1 MQKYLRSNVLSITR
15 NVTIVVF
22 IALLAL
28 LVGSTIAPSTVH
40 ASGPNPP
47 HRVRPNSTC
56 KTNGKALLTS
66 AVSGSGK
73 TVGHV
78 SLWWSQTCGTNWT
91 VFTPSPPPDGAFYGH
106 EDVYLYSQGG
116 GSLHTGCYGANGN
129 GNGQNGVICQTDS
142 LYLGNIAAQSVA
154 TAAMSAYPSP
164 DYSTYGKVSQ
174 Y

>member
-1 MQKYLRSNVLSITR
+1 MQKYLRFNTLPVVR
-15 NVTIVVF
+15 NTAVVIC

-28 LVGSTIAPSTVH
+28 LVGPTITPSTVH

-47 HRVRPNSTC
+47 PVRPQSTC
-56 KTNGKALLTS
+56 KTNGQALLTS

-78 SLWWSQTCGTNWT
+78 SLWWSQTCGTNWA
-91 VFTPSPPPDGAFYGH
+91 VFTPSTPPDGAFYGN

-116 GSLHTGCYGANGN
+116 GSLHTGCYGPGGN
-129 GNGQNGVICQTDS
+129 GNGQNGVVCQTDS
-142 LYLGNIAAQSVA
+142 LYLGNIAPQAVA
-154 TAAMSAYPSP
+154 TAAMKAPN
-164 DYSTYGKVSQ
+164 YSTYGKASQ